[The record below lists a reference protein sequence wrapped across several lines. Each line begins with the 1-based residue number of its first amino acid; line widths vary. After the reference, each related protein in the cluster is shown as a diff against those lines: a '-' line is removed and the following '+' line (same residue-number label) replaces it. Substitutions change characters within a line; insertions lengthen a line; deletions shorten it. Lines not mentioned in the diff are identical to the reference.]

1 MKPEDQKDK
10 VKADRYSI
18 GRDLQKYNPQGI
30 SESMEHFDLL
40 MRARKK
46 YYWPSMSLRS
56 EHSEKTFVENSD
68 HPSQNSLAIHIH
80 LTRSYISSAL
90 TVQMPLCAWR
100 GVVTCLFEHDS
111 SSRTVYCR
119 LWKMPA
125 RRGRS
130 LCHFAQS
137 FVPPSAFAALSI
149 AGLMM
154 LAVPFSWDFLLEDRS
169 GAYSYLA
176 TLLLSV
182 VAHRSVIDTYAT
194 KIQVCNGSLR
204 SVTFSAL
211 CIMPV
216 PTLPPN
222 CNLSLVVVFG
232 PWFSGA
238 QHVRS

>member
-1 MKPEDQKDK
+1 MTPKDQKDK
-10 VKADRYSI
+10 KKVKRYSK
-18 GRDLQKYNPQGI
+18 GGDLQKYNPQGI
-30 SESMEHFDLL
+30 SESMERFDLL
-40 MRARKK
+40 MRARGKG
-46 YYWPSMSLRS
+46 YWPSLSLRS
-56 EHSEKTFVENSD
+56 EHSEATFVEDSD
-68 HPSQNSLAIHIH
+68 HPSENSVAIHIH
-80 LTRSYISSAL
+80 IMRSYISSTL
-90 TVQMPLCAWR
+90 TIQMPLCAWC

-111 SSRTVYCR
+111 ASRTVYCR

-137 FVPPSAFAALSI
+137 FVPPSASAAPSI

-204 SVTFSAL
+204 SATFSARG
-211 CIMPV
+211 IMPV

-222 CNLSLVVVFG
+222 CNLSLIVVFG